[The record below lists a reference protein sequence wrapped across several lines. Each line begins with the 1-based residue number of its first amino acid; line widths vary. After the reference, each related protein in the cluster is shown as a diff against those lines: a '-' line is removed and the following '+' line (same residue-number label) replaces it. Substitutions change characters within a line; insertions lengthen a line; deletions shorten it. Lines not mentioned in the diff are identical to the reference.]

1 MFFSIF
7 CNFSDILMF
16 FIEMCFLKIF
26 GIFCLILLL
35 TNYYRV
41 LTFLVGVTLQT
52 IFVHIF
58 KQWLYAREPRPK
70 VFFQDVLETLN
81 FVEGVTVRGYDSF
94 PSGHTASGF
103 MLFYFI
109 ITMVKSEAL
118 RILCFITAIGV
129 GFSRI
134 YLLQHFGRDIFFG
147 GLFGVISVI
156 LAYLIMKKYKDRPK
170 LQRGLL
176 FR

>member
-1 MFFSIF
+1 MLDQLFK
-7 CNFSDILMF
+7 NWTYLGDGL
-16 FIEMCFLKIF
+16 LL

-94 PSGHTASGF
+94 
-103 MLFYFI
+103 
-109 ITMVKSEAL
+109 
-118 RILCFITAIGV
+118 
-129 GFSRI
+129 
-134 YLLQHFGRDIFFG
+134 LQVIPPQ
-147 GLFGVISVI
+147 GLYYSISSS
-156 LAYLIMKKYKDRPK
+156 LW
-170 LQRGLL
+170 
-176 FR
+176 